1 MIMLFFIKSLFMC
14 PPEINWPKVEHLT
27 KIFRDLMTYTTNK
40 ILHWLGKILRDLPP
54 VLAFLAFTTWNVET
68 IFCLTFD
75 LNTGLDIY

>member
-14 PPEINWPKVEHLT
+14 PPEINWPKVEHLN

-54 VLAFLAFTTWNVET
+54 VLAFFAFTTWNVET

>member
-1 MIMLFFIKSLFMC
+1 MIMLFFIQSLFMC

>member
-27 KIFRDLMTYTTNK
+27 KIFRDLMTYTTTK

>member
-1 MIMLFFIKSLFMC
+1 MC
-14 PPEINWPKVEHLT
+14 PPEIIWPKVEHLT
-27 KIFRDLMTYTTNK
+27 KIFRNLMTYTTNK

-54 VLAFLAFTTWNVET
+54 ILAFFAFTTWNVET